1 MYSKADIFNLA
12 LGALLL
18 QRQIT
23 DAESDMSSEART
35 LRLHYPIALKQTIQD
50 LDLNSTASAKAL
62 ELVTTNPN
70 TLWDFAYKYPAECA
84 FFRRIRSC
92 ERKDSRFTRIQ
103 HEVGAREGIKVIYTD
118 QENAIGEF
126 ISHNLNLGLLN
137 ASAGMALAYR
147 LALLS
152 SALVVGKGAQKIR
165 QECLDF
171 YKLYKAD
178 AQRQDQLESDT
189 FQDPIVNSEFVQF
202 RMS

>member
-23 DAESDMSSEART
+23 DADADMSSEART
-35 LRLHYPIALKQTIQD
+35 LRLHYQIALKQTIQD
-50 LDLNSTASAKAL
+50 LDLNSTSSAKTL
-62 ELVTTNPN
+62 ELVAQNPN
-70 TLWDFAYKYPAECA
+70 PLWKFAYKYPVECA

-92 ERKDSRFTRIQ
+92 VRKDSRLTRIE
-103 HEVGAREGIKVIYTD
+103 HETGALNGIKVIYTD
-118 QENAIGEF
+118 QENAIGEY
-126 ISHNLNLGLLN
+126 IAHDLNLGLLN
-137 ASAGMALAYR
+137 ASAGMALAYK
-147 LALLS
+147 LAILS

-165 QECLDF
+165 QECFEF

-178 AQRQDQLESDT
+178 AQRQDQLEGDT